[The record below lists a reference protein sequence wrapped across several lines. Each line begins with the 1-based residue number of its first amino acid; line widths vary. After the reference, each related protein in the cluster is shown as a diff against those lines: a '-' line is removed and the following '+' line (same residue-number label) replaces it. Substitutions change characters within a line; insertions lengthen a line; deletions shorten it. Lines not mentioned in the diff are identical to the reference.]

1 VTSAVCSAPG
11 RGDVDVRRGPDGRS
25 RVTRAYA
32 TSPLRLLTPTNH
44 GGAAWVYTSSY
55 GGGLVDGDALS
66 MDVAVGEGAAALLST
81 QASTKVYRS
90 ARGTESRLQAH
101 VACGGVLVLIPDP
114 VVCFSGARYRQ
125 SQAVRLDDGAGLVLV
140 DWVTSGRRAS
150 GERWQFE
157 EYVAHT
163 AVTVGGRRAL
173 HDTVSLRAAHGDLR
187 ARMGRFD
194 VLALVVLAGTPFE
207 AVARGI
213 RERVGQGRLARRAD
227 LLLSAAS
234 LRTGGCALRMA
245 GRSAE
250 QVGQAIEGLL
260 DFVPPL
266 LGDNPWSRKW

>member
-1 VTSAVCSAPG
+1 
-11 RGDVDVRRGPDGRS
+11 
-25 RVTRAYA
+25 
-32 TSPLRLLTPTNH
+32 
-44 GGAAWVYTSSY
+44 
-55 GGGLVDGDALS
+55 
-66 MDVAVGEGAAALLST
+66 LLST